1 MKKIN
6 VIAMAGSGQRFI
18 DKNYNIPK
26 PLIIIKKKPM
36 FYYATKS
43 LPSTKKIFLFVI
55 KKLHLLKSLNFF

>member
-36 FYYATKS
+36 FYYETKS
-43 LPSTKKIFLFVI
+43 LPSIKNIFICNKKIA
-55 KKLHLLKSLNFF
+55 LLKSLNF